1 MSNRV
6 FIKKIRSLYAGWGIL
21 LLSLGLGGVY
31 AYVQPA
37 LGMKLAMGSRATPL
51 HAASAIHAGGVWHS
65 LYLPYSRIGPV
76 YSVSP
81 FYPDCFLFFN
91 CGAIFA
97 PYPPL
102 MERRQKLPLPAKVYG
117 EQYQPDVAMEAW
129 RASLRPA
136 PTPFRTDE
144 RLIQPQFRDH
154 SLIRL
159 EYEKTGKP
167 LLSLPSR

>member
-1 MSNRV
+1 M
-6 FIKKIRSLYAGWGIL
+6 
-21 LLSLGLGGVY
+21 Y
-31 AYVQPA
+31 AYAQPV
-37 LGMKLAMGSRATPL
+37 LGVKLAVGSRATSL
-51 HAASAIHAGGVWHS
+51 HAASTIHAGGVWHS

-76 YSVSP
+76 YPAPP

-102 MERRQKLPLPAKVYG
+102 MERRQKLPPPAKVYG

-129 RASLRPA
+129 RASLRSA

-154 SLIRL
+154 SLIRP

-167 LLSLPSR
+167 LLNLPSR